1 MNSVSVIKTTKVE
14 QGLDVLGDE
23 AIIFLTKAFRGAV
36 RLDEPENRVLATAAS
51 AAIGAWTRYQ
61 ATKSQRAQTELIRS
75 AILQRDLGGKQT
87 DYMDDVPQIES
98 GEGDDETKPEE

>member
-1 MNSVSVIKTTKVE
+1 MATVTKSTKVE

-61 ATKSQRAQTELIRS
+61 ATKSQRAQTELVRS
-75 AILQRDLGGKQT
+75 AILVRDLGGKQT
-87 DYMDDVPQIES
+87 DYMEEVPQLTGGAEVK
-98 GEGDDETKPEE
+98 G